1 MLRQKFGIMIRI
13 VIKEYLREQGI
24 TQAQL
29 AERLGITQSAL
40 SKRLADD
47 RLTIRELSEI
57 AEALDV
63 SYTALIR
70 GENEVKGSIICPKC
84 GENIRITL

>member
-1 MLRQKFGIMIRI
+1 MIRI

-24 TQAQL
+24 TQTLL
-29 AERLGITQSAL
+29 AERLGVTQSAL
-40 SKRLADD
+40 SKRLSDD

-57 AEALDV
+57 AEVLGV

-70 GENEVKGSIICPKC
+70 GENEVKGSITCPEC
-84 GENIRITL
+84 GKTIRITL

>member
-1 MLRQKFGIMIRI
+1 MIII
-13 VIKEYLREQGI
+13 VVKEYLREQGI

-40 SKRLADD
+40 SKRLSDD

-63 SYTALIR
+63 PHTALIR
-70 GENEVKGSIICPKC
+70 GENEVKGSITCPKC